1 MQRYLINRLFL
12 FVPTLILT
20 SFIVFGIMHVL
31 PGDVAL
37 AILGEEEQ
45 GFRQEELD
53 ALRAQLGL
61 ADSLPVRYGKWS
73 WSMLTGGFGGES
85 LVDAEGIG
93 SIMAR
98 RFPVTVQLATL
109 TLAITLL
116 VSIPLG
122 IIAALYQDKWP
133 DYVIRSVTIL
143 GLAMPNFW
151 VALLVLLG
159 LVLYFQWTP
168 PVIYR
173 DFWEDP
179 SINMQIMIWPALT
192 LAWGSS
198 SFLARVTRAQV
209 LEVLRQDYVRT
220 ARSKG
225 LSENKVIVRHVMRNS
240 LIPVITLLGGHID
253 AQLSGTVILEN
264 VFGVPGIGQGIV
276 RSAILR
282 DWPVIVSLA
291 MLLVFITLI
300 LNLLVDLVYTV
311 LDPRI
316 SYK

>member
-1 MQRYLINRLFL
+1 MQRYLINRFFL
-12 FVPTLILT
+12 FIPTLIIT

-37 AILGEEEQ
+37 AILGEEDQ
-45 GFRQEELD
+45 GFRMEELEV
-53 ALRAQLGL
+53 LREQLGL
-61 ADSLPVRYGKWS
+61 SDPLPVRYGKWA
-73 WSMLTGGFGGES
+73 WSMLSGGFGGDS
-85 LVDAEGIG
+85 LVDDEAIG

-98 RFPVTVQLATL
+98 RFPVTMQLATL
-109 TLAITLL
+109 TLAITLV

-122 IIAALYQDKWP
+122 VLAALYQDKWP
-133 DYVIRSVTIL
+133 DYLIRSVTIL

-151 VALLVLLG
+151 VALLILLG
-159 LVLYFQWTP
+159 LVIYFTWTP

-173 DFWEDP
+173 DIWEDP
-179 SINMQIMIWPALT
+179 SVNLQIMIWPAMT

-209 LEVLRQDYVRT
+209 LEVLGQDYIRT

-225 LSENKVIVRHVMRNS
+225 LSESKVIVRHVMRNS

-276 RSAILR
+276 QSAILR
-282 DWPVIVSLA
+282 DWPVIVSLS
-291 MLLVFITLI
+291 MLLVLLTLMI
-300 LNLLVDLVYTV
+300 NLLVDVVYV
-311 LDPRI
+311 FLDPRI